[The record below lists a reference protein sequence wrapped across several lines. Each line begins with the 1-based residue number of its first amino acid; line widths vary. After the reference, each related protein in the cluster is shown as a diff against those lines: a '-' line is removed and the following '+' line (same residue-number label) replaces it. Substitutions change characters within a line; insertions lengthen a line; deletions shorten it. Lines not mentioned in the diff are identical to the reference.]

1 MVPLS
6 GLDVFFIFSDVY
18 IYFLL
23 YILLYLIKKNGFSQ
37 ITPSVLHKLPLMY
50 PALKMIFAEHFEE
63 MEAKCFKLKL
73 KEEKA
78 RVKV

>member
-1 MVPLS
+1 MCVII
-6 GLDVFFIFSDVY
+6 FINLKYYWF
-18 IYFLL
+18 
-23 YILLYLIKKNGFSQ
+23 YLQ
-37 ITPSVLHKLPLMY
+37 IAPNMLHKLPLMY

-78 RVKV
+78 RAKM

>member
-1 MVPLS
+1 M
-6 GLDVFFIFSDVY
+6 FIF
-18 IYFLL
+18 FLTFFDICIL
-23 YILLYLIKKNGFSQ
+23 YTYVIFNLKNELSQ

-78 RVKV
+78 RVKI